1 MQTINKE
8 RRPGGGTPRRLKG
21 VKHWTIDAFSLP
33 HGAGAVKCNLC
44 GVLAVLAALAAMLAL
59 DGLFVPGGKF
69 PAVAACI
76 GFACVAGALGRYV
89 AGGDG
94 YGCQDHQ

>member
-1 MQTINKE
+1 MRKIEKM
-8 RRPGGGTPRRLKG
+8 RRPGAATPRRPKS
-21 VKHWTIDAFSLP
+21 VKHWLIDAFSLP
-33 HGAGAVKCNLC
+33 QGRGAVKCNLC